1 MRVLE
6 DLKAFSTS
14 EDDFKYIRQAI
25 AAIADAKPL
34 GVGSQDEATTST
46 SHTDI
51 TSSSR
56 GKSSVD
62 GKPAELSCVP
72 FIG

>member
-1 MRVLE
+1 MQRSWNRIGIWEMRVLE

-51 TSSSR
+51 TSSS
-56 GKSSVD
+56 
-62 GKPAELSCVP
+62 
-72 FIG
+72 